1 MTSSVSAS
9 TPTTARVSPAPRG
22 RHPHD
27 DAPDTAEAFRRL
39 ARLPDGASK
48 ERLRQQIATDWLP
61 MAHRLAGRYRNR
73 GESLDDLRQVAA
85 LGLVKAVSRYD
96 PARGTAF
103 ESYAVPTIDGEIKR
117 HFRDCMWSVHV
128 PRRVQALRARVRVA
142 HQELMQSRP
151 GREPTA
157 AEIAAHA
164 GLTEQEVADGQEALD
179 SFSSLSLDAQCRQP
193 VDTGPMSLA
202 DTLGAPDPALDV
214 VLDREAVKPQL
225 CRLPER
231 ERHILYLRFFRG
243 MTQSMIADQL
253 GISQMHVSR
262 LISRSCSAIRAEIAG
277 ADRAAD
283 LVESEEGNEGGSR
296 AVREAADEPGTQPPE
311 AIGTRA
317 HRRAA

>member
-1 MTSSVSAS
+1 MS
-9 TPTTARVSPAPRG
+9 SPARTK
-22 RHPHD
+22 HPHD

-39 ARLPDGASK
+39 AELPEGSAR
-48 ERLRQQIATDWLP
+48 ERLRQDIATQWLP

-96 PARGTAF
+96 PARGSAF

-128 PRRVQALRARVRVA
+128 PRRVQVLRAQVRA
-142 HQELMQSRP
+142 ARQELTQRAP
-151 GREPTA
+151 GRAPTA
-157 AEIAAHA
+157 AEIAEHA
-164 GLTEQEVADGQEALD
+164 GLTEQQAVDGLEALE
-179 SFSSLSLDAQCRQP
+179 SFSSLSLDAQCQSP
-193 VDTGPMSLA
+193 MDAGPLA
-202 DTLGAPDPALDV
+202 LVDTLGALDPALDV

-231 ERHILYLRFFRG
+231 ERQILYLRFFGG
-243 MTQSMIADQL
+243 MTQSMIAERL

-262 LISRSCSAIRAEIAG
+262 LITRSCSAIRAEITDEG
-277 ADRAAD
+277 ADGRPAGERVDGAVHPAD
-283 LVESEEGNEGGSR
+283 P
-296 AVREAADEPGTQPPE
+296 ADPAGKVHPVDP
-311 AIGTRA
+311 A

>member
-1 MTSSVSAS
+1 MSPSVSAS
-9 TPTTARVSPAPRG
+9 TPASMPTPAHTPASPRG

-48 ERLRQQIATDWLP
+48 ERLRQEIATDWLP

-128 PRRVQALRARVRVA
+128 PRRVQALRARVRAA
-142 HQELMQSRP
+142 HQELAQSRP

-157 AEIAAHA
+157 AEIAEHA
-164 GLTEQEVADGQEALD
+164 DLTEQEAAAGLEALE

-193 VDTGPMSLA
+193 MDTGPMSLA

-262 LISRSCSAIRAEIAG
+262 LISRSCSAIRAEVVG
-277 ADRAAD
+277 AELAVDAAED
-283 LVESEEGNEGGSR
+283 EAGGSETDR
-296 AVREAADEPGTQPPE
+296 GVTEYDRTTAPKADSPPQRHT
-311 AIGTRA
+311 A
-317 HRRAA
+317 

>member
-1 MTSSVSAS
+1 MA
-9 TPTTARVSPAPRG
+9 SPARTK
-22 RHPHD
+22 HPHD

-39 ARLPDGASK
+39 AGLPEGAAK
-48 ERLRQQIATDWLP
+48 ERLRQEIATDWLP

-128 PRRVQALRARVRVA
+128 PRRVQVLRARVRA
-142 HQELMQSRP
+142 ARQELAQSAP
-151 GREPTA
+151 GRGPTA
-157 AEIAAHA
+157 AEIADHA
-164 GLTEQEVADGQEALD
+164 GLTAQEAADGLEALE
-179 SFSSLSLDAQCRQP
+179 SFSSLSLDAQCQGTA
-193 VDTGPMSLA
+193 DAGPLSLV

-231 ERHILYLRFFRG
+231 EREILYLRFFGG
-243 MTQSMIADQL
+243 MTQSMIAEQL

-277 ADRAAD
+277 EGSDDDADA
-283 LVESEEGNEGGSR
+283 SR
-296 AVREAADEPGTQPPE
+296 QAR
-311 AIGTRA
+311 
-317 HRRAA
+317 RRAA

>member
-9 TPTTARVSPAPRG
+9 TPASTPPPAPASPRG

-48 ERLRQQIATDWLP
+48 ERLRQEIATDWLP

-128 PRRVQALRARVRVA
+128 PRRVQALRARVRAA
-142 HQELMQSRP
+142 HQELAQSRP

-157 AEIAAHA
+157 AEIAEHA
-164 GLTEQEVADGQEALD
+164 GLTEQEAAAGLEALE

-193 VDTGPMSLA
+193 METGPMSLA

-262 LISRSCSAIRAEIAG
+262 LISRSCSAIRAEVVGAEQAVDAIEGGAG
-277 ADRAAD
+277 DAAADRPAGEYDRAA
-283 LVESEEGNEGGSR
+283 
-296 AVREAADEPGTQPPE
+296 TPE
-311 AIGTRA
+311 AESPPQ
-317 HRRAA
+317 RRAA